1 MLDSAGYGPVT
12 ITKAIT
18 ISGTAGS
25 ACRRHG
31 APPATASLSP
41 PPLPTAVVLR
51 GLTLVNVDV
60 GQGQGIYALTA
71 ALVGVDRCAISGFG
85 TGILYDATG
94 VGTMAISDSELRANA
109 KGIFA
114 TAAARLAGSRFR
126 AHAIQN
132 GPSNGVGIDIHDVFR
147 TTISDS
153 FIGDHGVGIF
163 AVVTGLATSNIS
175 LSIDRTTIVDNVG
188 VGLFAGHTS
197 GPLAVV
203 NLANSTAAGNDLGIV
218 TNGGGYIRVTGTQ
231 INGNTTGLSGT
242 GSIVTLG
249 TNLLYGNGTNG
260 TFTGSLS
267 PN

>member
-1 MLDSAGYGPVT
+1 MPASR
-12 ITKAIT
+12 
-18 ISGTAGS
+18 
-25 ACRRHG
+25 CF
-31 APPATASLSP
+31 PATASLSP
-41 PPLPTAVVLR
+41 PPLPTPSFCADSR
-51 GLTLVNVDV
+51 SSTSTSAKDS
-60 GQGQGIYALTA
+60 GIYALTA

-94 VGTMAISDSELRANA
+94 VGHNGYFGL
-109 KGIFA
+109 G
-114 TAAARLAGSRFR
+114 AARERKGHLCDGKRHVRPARGFARTHSERPLQRSRDR
-126 AHAIQN
+126 HPRN
-132 GPSNGVGIDIHDVFR
+132 VFR

-203 NLANSTAAGNDLGIV
+203 NLANSTVSGNDLGIV

-249 TNLLYGNGTNG
+249 TNLLYGNGANG